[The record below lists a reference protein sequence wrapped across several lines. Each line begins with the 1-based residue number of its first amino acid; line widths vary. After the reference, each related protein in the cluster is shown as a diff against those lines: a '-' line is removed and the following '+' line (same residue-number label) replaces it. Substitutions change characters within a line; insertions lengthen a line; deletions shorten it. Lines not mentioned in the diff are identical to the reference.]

1 MKIITHHLL
10 APYTTFKIGGSAEH
24 FCIAKTTDDLI
35 ATVKLARKNH
45 WPIFIF
51 GSASNVL
58 ISDQGL
64 SGLVIKNETNK
75 IKILPRQQVELDS
88 GVFLPKAIFYL
99 IDRGLTGLEVFSGI
113 PATVGGATAVKMH
126 GVGAFWEDFI
136 VKVNRY
142 ENIILSV
149 IIQLQSGDKAVA
161 LAKAKAI
168 LANKANQPQRSSG
181 CIFKN
186 IGQQSVGEI
195 IDKKLKLK
203 GFKINQAQI
212 SPKHAN
218 FIENLGKA
226 KAEDVLQLIKL
237 VQNKAKQQLN
247 LDLQLEV
254 EIYGKINH

>member
-1 MKIITHHLL
+1 MKIINNQVL
-10 APYTTFKIGGSAEH
+10 AEHTTFKIGGPAEH
-24 FCIAKTTDDLI
+24 FCVAKTTGDLI
-35 ATVKLARKNH
+35 TAVKLAKKNH
-45 WPIFIF
+45 WPVFIF

-64 SGLVIKNETNK
+64 KGLVIKNETNK
-75 IKILPRQQVELDS
+75 IKILPRQQAELDS

-126 GVGAFWEDFI
+126 GVSALWEDFI
-136 VKVNRY
+136 VKIKKY

-149 IIQLQSGDKAVA
+149 IIQLQSGDKATA
-161 LAKAKAI
+161 LAKAKTI
-168 LANKANQPQRSSG
+168 LANKAYQPQRSSG

-186 IGQQSVGEI
+186 PSNQSAGEI
-195 IDKKLKLK
+195 IDKKLNLK
-203 GFKINQAQI
+203 GVKIGQAII

-218 FIENLGKA
+218 FIENLGRATA
-226 KAEDVLQLIKL
+226 KDVLQLIKL
-237 VQNKAKQQLN
+237 VQKTAKEQLN

-254 EIYGKINH
+254 EVYGKINH